1 MAIDVEQYYRQ
12 YGPLVLRR
20 CRYLL
25 KNEEEA
31 LDIMQEV
38 FIKLLR
44 NEDKLEGEHP
54 SSLLVRI
61 ATNECL
67 NHIRSRRRHPEDC
80 DEELL
85 LRIADAT
92 DEESRS
98 SARNMLDRI
107 FGRELESTRT
117 IAVLHLL
124 DGLTLEETAE
134 QVGLSVSGV
143 RKRLRSLARHV
154 KELEDM
160 QA

>member
-1 MAIDVEQYYRQ
+1 
-12 YGPLVLRR
+12 
-20 CRYLL
+20 L
-25 KNEEEA
+25 KNEDEA

-38 FIKLLR
+38 FVKLLR
-44 NEDKLEGEHP
+44 NEEKLTDEHP
-54 SSLLVRI
+54 SSLLLRI

-67 NHIRSRRRHPEDC
+67 NLIRSRRRHPEDR

-98 SARNMLDRI
+98 VARYMLDRI

-124 DGLTLEETAE
+124 DGLTLEETAA

-143 RKRLRSLARHV
+143 RKRLRSLAQHV